1 MKKKIIFF
9 SAIIFSLYSCKTPP
23 ETDNLLKTKSQ
34 EIQTLSLL
42 FLGDIMAHAENFKM
56 QDFNKIWTEVKPI
69 FSKCD
74 FVFGNIESPVDDR
87 RPFSSY
93 PEFNMKNS
101 YPKAMIDAGI
111 NVFSLANNHTN
122 DQKIDGILQTF
133 LWAET
138 NENSNKIYF
147 SGIKNIPNSEITYKI
162 IEYNSWRIIF
172 CAITEI
178 LNQNIGKE
186 YINFVN
192 YTEQGRNDFIKTVNN
207 IRHLNESDIFI
218 LSIHSNETEYVK
230 DVKESR
236 KKYYH
241 SLLENGVD
249 VIWANHPHI
258 VRERELIGDKNSKKI
273 KKIILYG
280 NGNTISGQRRN
291 PQFKNPENSRDN
303 TGDSLMFFADF
314 SKDLQT
320 GETYISRTKPYYIT
334 TYINTAWNFVIK
346 NLDEDF
352 INYLEENNRSD
363 WKEYIKKRKEITEQT
378 KETIIWQ

>member
-1 MKKKIIFF
+1 ML
-9 SAIIFSLYSCKTPP
+9 AWY
-23 ETDNLLKTKSQ
+23 LL
-34 EIQTLSLL
+34 
-42 FLGDIMAHAENFKM
+42 
-56 QDFNKIWTEVKPI
+56 
-69 FSKCD
+69 
-74 FVFGNIESPVDDR
+74 
-87 RPFSSY
+87 RPS
-93 PEFNMKNS
+93 
-101 YPKAMIDAGI
+101 
-111 NVFSLANNHTN
+111 
-122 DQKIDGILQTF
+122 
-133 LWAET
+133 

-207 IRHLNESDIFI
+207 IRHSNESDIFI

>member
-87 RPFSSY
+87 QPFSSY

-138 NENSNKIYF
+138 NENANKIYF

-207 IRHLNESDIFI
+207 IRHSNESDIFI
-218 LSIHSNETEYVK
+218 LSIHSNETEYIK
-230 DVKESR
+230 NVKESR

>member
-23 ETDNLLKTKSQ
+23 ETDNLLKTKST

-133 LWAET
+133 LWAES

>member
-74 FVFGNIESPVDDR
+74 FVFGNIESPIDDR

-93 PEFNMKNS
+93 PEFNMNNS

>member
-133 LWAET
+133 LWAES

>member
-207 IRHLNESDIFI
+207 IRHSNESDIFI

-363 WKEYIKKRKEITEQT
+363 WKEYIKKRKEITKQT

>member
-87 RPFSSY
+87 GPFSSY

-207 IRHLNESDIFI
+207 IRHSNESDIFI

>member
-69 FSKCD
+69 FRKCD

>member
-23 ETDNLLKTKSQ
+23 ETDNLLKAKSQ
-34 EIQTLSLL
+34 EIQTRSLL

-133 LWAET
+133 LWAES

-207 IRHLNESDIFI
+207 IRHSNESDIFI

>member
-74 FVFGNIESPVDDR
+74 FVFGNIESPIDDR

>member
-74 FVFGNIESPVDDR
+74 FVFGNIESPIDDR

-133 LWAET
+133 LWAES

-147 SGIKNIPNSEITYKI
+147 SGIKNIPTSEITYKI

-236 KKYYH
+236 KQYYH